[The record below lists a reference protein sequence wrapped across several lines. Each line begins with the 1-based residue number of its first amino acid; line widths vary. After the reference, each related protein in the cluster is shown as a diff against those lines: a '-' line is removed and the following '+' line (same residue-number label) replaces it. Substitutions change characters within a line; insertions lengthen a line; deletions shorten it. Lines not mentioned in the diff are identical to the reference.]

1 MESTTMHY
9 PECLQA
15 IMELCRPADREQ
27 LPLDRALH
35 RIAIVDHHS
44 RWPLPA
50 YRQSLR
56 DGFVVASSAGE
67 AGDGPLSIV
76 GTIGAGDTV
85 LPDLPPD
92 SALRIMTGAM
102 VPEAGVRVIPQ
113 EECQVS
119 GTMVKV
125 PAATLH
131 TDASY
136 IQEAGH
142 TMAAGTLVVRAGQI
156 LEPGHLELLAATG
169 HSQVATGR
177 QPRIGYFCTG
187 SELVPPGQ
195 EIIAGQKVSSNCIL
209 LAAIIHQYGGEPV
222 PLGIVPDTREALASV
237 FAGLDRIGCDLV
249 ISTGGMGGGKFDLL
263 EETFRNEGGRLIY
276 NRLAMTPGKN
286 SLCGQMGSTLF
297 FGLPGPP
304 NAVNCLM
311 HAIIGPVILRLQGY
325 QGDTPIK
332 RHAFLENGVTIRR
345 PGLKQ
350 LHGATVRLHNGRLL
364 VRECPKRGV
373 ADSYLVLAAERTAYS
388 QDELIET
395 IVAAPPWGT
404 AG

>member
-1 MESTTMHY
+1 MESSTMHY
-9 PECLQA
+9 PQCLQI
-15 IMELCRPADREQ
+15 IMEFCRPADREQ
-27 LPLDRALH
+27 LSLDRALH
-35 RIAIVDHHS
+35 RVAIVDHYS

-56 DGFVVASSAGE
+56 DGFVVASSAEE
-67 AGDGPLSIV
+67 AKDCLLPIV
-76 GTIGAGDTV
+76 GIIGAGDTV
-85 LPDLPPD
+85 IPDLPPD
-92 SALRIMTGAM
+92 GALRIMTGAM
-102 VPEAGVRVIPQ
+102 VPAAGTRVIPQ

-119 GTMVKV
+119 GNMVRI

-131 TDASY
+131 AGASY
-136 IQEAGH
+136 IQEAGS
-142 TMAAGTLVVRAGQI
+142 TMAAGTLVVRAGQV
-156 LEPGHLELLAATG
+156 LESGHLELLAATG
-169 HSQVATGR
+169 HCQVETGR

-195 EIIAGQKVSSNCIL
+195 EIIPGQKVSSNCIL
-209 LAAIIHQYGGEPV
+209 LASLIRQYGGEPV
-222 PLGIVPDTREALASV
+222 PLSIVPDTREALASV
-237 FAGLDRIGCDLV
+237 LTGFDRIGCDLV

-263 EETFRNEGGRLIY
+263 EETFRDGGGRLIY

-286 SLCGQMGSTLF
+286 SLCGRIGSTLF

-325 QGDTPIK
+325 QGDTPSV
-332 RHAFLENGVTIRR
+332 RHAFLENGVSIHR

-350 LHGATVRLHNGRLL
+350 LHGANVRWHAGRLL
-364 VRECPKRGV
+364 ARECPKRGV
-373 ADSYLVLAAERTAYS
+373 ADSYLVLSADRAAYGR
-388 QDELIET
+388 DELIET